1 VSRYQRVKANLDFT
15 EARDSEWQWHQPGHM
30 QICTLLQTTAPSP
43 HHSVYTSRMP
53 FLPPSKQ
60 RQSTEGT
67 EIKRVDIY
75 NQCQFNLVARTVL
88 MSCSTVDYQ
97 LLTQLVKNV
106 LKFLVFVH
114 LFVCFNANF

>member
-1 VSRYQRVKANLDFT
+1 VSQYQRGKANLDFT

-30 QICTLLQTTAPSP
+30 QVCTLLQTTAPSP

-106 LKFLVFVH
+106 LKFLVFVCPSFC
-114 LFVCFNANF
+114 LFQL